1 MRRWARHCV
10 TVAAAGLLL
19 VGGTVG
25 SSAVA
30 GASSPA
36 VPVDIQS
43 AGAVLAAGADGLPM
57 QEYVPITPCRIIDT
71 RAGGGQF
78 AAGAT
83 RSYLIRGTTGFD
95 AQGGTSGGCGIP
107 ELANAITVSV
117 SAVQLGGTGY
127 FRAWPYGQSTPNASI
142 AHYQKGPI
150 STTGATMTLGSGAFD
165 VSIKAYD
172 APAGIV
178 VDVTGYWTTSEHVET
193 AGVNVPAL
201 NPDRTESG
209 LTETVTTT
217 TSGRWLVSK
226 TFAGYYSCSN
236 PSQAGAWYYLMVDGT
251 PVASTATF
259 RPYSNTILY
268 FDTMTGVTKDVIP
281 AGTHTIAIGEQC
293 ATGYTAGGWGSYV
306 VSRSS
311 VTVLP

>member
-10 TVAAAGLLL
+10 TAAAAGLLL

-178 VDVTGYWTTSEHVET
+178 VDVTGYWTTSEHVESSGINLPDLAPQHT
-193 AGVNVPAL
+193 ENL
-201 NPDRTESG
+201 NEMI
-209 LTETVTTT
+209 TTT
-217 TSGRWLVSK
+217 TTGRWLISK
-226 TFAGYYSCSN
+226 YFAGYYLCSS
-236 PSQAGAWYYLMVDGT
+236 PSQAGAWYYVMIDGV
-251 PVASTATF
+251 PVASTAAF
-259 RPYSNTILY
+259 RPYANTY
-268 FDTMTGVTKDVIP
+268 QFFDNLTGITDSVIP
-281 AGTHTIAIGEQC
+281 AGTHTISIGEQC
-293 ATGYTAGGWGSYV
+293 QDGYTAGGWGSYV
-306 VSRSS
+306 VSHTS